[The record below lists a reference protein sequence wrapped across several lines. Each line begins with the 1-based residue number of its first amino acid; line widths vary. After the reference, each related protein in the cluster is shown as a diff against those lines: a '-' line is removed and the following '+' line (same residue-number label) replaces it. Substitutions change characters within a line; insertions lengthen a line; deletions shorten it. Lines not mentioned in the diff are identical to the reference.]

1 MKLKRKGEGLHII
14 ILSKFAPAIV
24 AGRLVTGVVAAIVAG
39 RLVTGVVDAIVADRL
54 VTGVV
59 AGRLV
64 TGVVAGRLV
73 TGVAAGRLVTGVA
86 PTVLQCCS
94 PVTKSEVNA
103 TLYDSNCTCGLW
115 NMVLCS
121 QSSTQ
126 CVVTYFLQSC
136 Y

>member
-1 MKLKRKGEGLHII
+1 M
-14 ILSKFAPAIV
+14 
-24 AGRLVTGVVAAIVAG
+24 AAI
-39 RLVTGVVDAIVADRL
+39 
-54 VTGVV
+54 V

-73 TGVAAGRLVTGVA
+73 TGVVAAIVADRLVTGVVAGRLVTGVA

-126 CVVTYFLQSC
+126 YVW
-136 Y
+136 